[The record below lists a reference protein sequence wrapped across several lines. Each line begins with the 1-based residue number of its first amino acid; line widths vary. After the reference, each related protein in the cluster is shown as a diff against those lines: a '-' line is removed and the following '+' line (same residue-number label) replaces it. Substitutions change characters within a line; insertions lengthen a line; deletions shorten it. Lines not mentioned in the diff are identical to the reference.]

1 HRASL
6 ASLYQHLGLDPADE
20 DLYGKIG
27 ALAASG
33 DVKIMRWID
42 GAAHDLRWSVH
53 LIETIFDPQT
63 VILTSGAP
71 EALARRLVEAM
82 HPLLP
87 SIADRPSRTLPRL
100 QLGTTDPWSI
110 ALGAAAAPIS
120 RAFDPLF
127 SAILKTRSGPA

>member
-1 HRASL
+1 MSAL
-6 ASLYQHLGLDPADE
+6 VVAEDPKMMA
-20 DLYGKIG
+20 
-27 ALAASG
+27 
-33 DVKIMRWID
+33 WID

-87 SIADRPSRTLPRL
+87 SIADRPGRACRACSLAPPTPGRSRSARPRRRSAV
-100 QLGTTDPWSI
+100 PSI
-110 ALGAAAAPIS
+110 RCS
-120 RAFDPLF
+120 R
-127 SAILKTRSGPA
+127 RS